1 MDPDP
6 ATAIDVDAYMPLIT
20 KIARHIRERIGG
32 TVELDEL
39 ISIGVEGLLEAAERL
54 DPERAQ
60 QFPGYAQLRIRGHIL
75 DNLGNTAA
83 LPRRAW
89 RMVREERLRAHPRAY
104 DPHVI
109 DRFEGAGGGDPRGS
123 IVDALDA
130 RRLRAGIDRLS
141 DDSMRRV
148 LFELYVEGRSLSEAA
163 STLGI
168 SISWASRLHQR
179 GLALLREQL
188 SERLAA

>member
-6 ATAIDVDAYMPLIT
+6 ATLIDIDAYMPLIT
-20 KIARHIRERIGG
+20 KTARHIREKIGRA
-32 TVELDEL
+32 VELDEL
-39 ISIGVEGLLEAAERL
+39 ISIGVEGLLEAAARL
-54 DPERAQ
+54 DPERAR

-104 DPHVI
+104 DPQVI
-109 DRFEGAGGGDPRGS
+109 DRFEGTCDRDPRGS
-123 IVDALDA
+123 IADALDA
-130 RRLRAGIDRLS
+130 RRLRAGIDQLA
-141 DDSMRRV
+141 DPTMRQI
-148 LFELYVEGRSLSEAA
+148 LFELYVEGRTLSEAA
-163 STLGI
+163 HVLGV